1 VSRVIRRKIA
11 EGAEVVTTYGVPDNE
26 QERIVADLRRDFE
39 QSDYDTTILEGYA
52 ADRAVQPEAPTTE
65 AGRRLVDMPYSTA
78 GIRESRD
85 DELAA
90 AVVAIEAE
98 VRAASQER
106 PQPELPIWTEEQVAE
121 GWIDPSPEACTCQ
134 RKDALGSYVPCS
146 LHDVGVAQE
155 RPQPDPTTSLTSV
168 STSLVVQWREAF
180 EAHDQ
185 EHQGIG
191 GLHPESC
198 DEWIANR
205 VGVAQE
211 RPSID
216 VIAEALHAMGD
227 ACGPFTAD
235 HPAAMH
241 NSQAAAILAR
251 LAGGSVASPEP
262 DE

>member
-1 VSRVIRRKIA
+1 
-11 EGAEVVTTYGVPDNE
+11 VT
-26 QERIVADLRRDFE
+26 
-39 QSDYDTTILEGYA
+39 
-52 ADRAVQPEAPTTE
+52 DRAVQPEAPTPPHLFSE
-65 AGRRLVDMPYSTA
+65 AMDAAQEHMGCACGSLEGHLRVRGVRLV
-78 GIRESRD
+78 
-85 DELAA
+85 
-90 AVVAIEAE
+90 EA
-98 VRAASQER
+98 RAASQER
-106 PQPELPIWTEEQVAE
+106 PQPITTADLRWLLNNYGLGSVPTD
-121 GWIDPSPEACTCQ
+121 DPSLTDDRLADLVVDLNE
-134 RKDALGSYVPCS
+134 RL
-146 LHDVGVAQE
+146 GVAQE
-155 RPQPDPTTSLTSV
+155 RPQPTTNLTSV